1 MKTVK
6 FKKKPSWLAELRK
19 KHGLTQGQLAEYL
32 GVSRSLVEHV
42 ENRIRSLPTYAV
54 ERLIKL
60 EKQPM
65 S

>member
-1 MKTVK
+1 MRTVK

-19 KHGLTQGQLAEYL
+19 KRRMSQEQLAEYL
-32 GVSRSLVEHV
+32 GVSRSLVAHV
-42 ENRIRSLPTYAV
+42 ENGIRALPRYAV

-60 EKQPM
+60 DKETR

>member
-1 MKTVK
+1 MRTVK

-19 KHGLTQGQLAEYL
+19 KRRMSQGQLAEYL
-32 GVSRSLVEHV
+32 GVSRSLVAHV
-42 ENRIRSLPTYAV
+42 EIGSRTLPIYAV

-60 EKQPM
+60 DKETR